1 MSKILLIESLM
12 PKSMVVEDCRWGI
25 NAEKINGWPF
35 TSSSSR
41 SRCGLD
47 FLMEAPDQILKAN
60 CIAVPPGL
68 S

>member
-1 MSKILLIESLM
+1 
-12 PKSMVVEDCRWGI
+12 MVVEDCRWGI

-60 CIAVPPGL
+60 CIAVPPAL